1 MSAEENKAIV
11 RRYIDEAVN
20 KGNLGVIDEVMDP
33 NYVNPT
39 TAIGRTPGGAER
51 YKGGVSQTRAAFPD
65 VQVRL
70 ESMIA
75 EGDLVAYQSVWSG
88 TQLGTFRGI
97 PATGKRVEWQAT
109 CYRRVKDGKVVE
121 GWGTYDWLGVLEQLG
136 ASMTPPKV
144 D

>member
-11 RRYIDEAVN
+11 RRYLEEAVN

-39 TAIGRTPGGAER
+39 IAIGRTPGGAER

-65 VQVRL
+65 IRIRI

-88 TQLGTFRGI
+88 THLGSPSAISEAER
-97 PATGKRVEWQAT
+97 W
-109 CYRRVKDGKVVE
+109 
-121 GWGTYDWLGVLEQLG
+121 
-136 ASMTPPKV
+136 
-144 D
+144 

>member
-51 YKGGVSQTRAAFPD
+51 YKRGVSQTRTEFPD
-65 VQVRL
+65 LQVRI

-75 EGDLVAYQSVWSG
+75 EGDLVAYHSVWSG
-88 TQLGTFRGI
+88 THLGTFRGI
-97 PATGKRVEWQAT
+97 PQTGKRVEWQAT
-109 CYRRVKDGKVVE
+109 CYRRVRDGKVVE

-136 ASMTPPKV
+136 ASVTPPKV

>member
-51 YKGGVSQTRAAFPD
+51 YKGGVSGTRAAFPD
-65 VQVRL
+65 VQVRI

-75 EGDLVAYQSVWSG
+75 EGDLVAYHSVWSG
-88 TQLGTFRGI
+88 THLGEWRGI
-97 PATGKRVEWQAT
+97 PPTGKRVEWQAT
-109 CYRRVKDGKVVE
+109 CYRRVRDGKVVE

-136 ASMTPPKV
+136 ASVTPPNV